1 LKRTRWLSGTVNF
14 DLGVDWSASA
24 CLLNFLPYL
33 CEREWLRCDALNQ
46 KGTPARARQPA
57 RPVISYLPNTIAKS
71 SAAANE
77 ID

>member
-1 LKRTRWLSGTVNF
+1 MSLKFSPLSLRARV
-14 DLGVDWSASA
+14 VA
-24 CLLNFLPYL
+24 
-33 CEREWLRCDALNQ
+33 RCDALNQ
-46 KGTPARARQPA
+46 KGTPARA